1 MGGFMNETEEAV
13 QERGCA
19 AGQVPLPAFTC
30 RVQAGFRRA
39 FSTTQRS
46 CQDAQGPVVSWQ
58 TAAPS
63 GSHRQHPA
71 GLMGQRAFSSVEP
84 RHGPGLPSAS
94 IHPPNR
100 YFPLPQSAQVA
111 LPDEL
116 IAPCPRR
123 GLPSASPESSDP
135 SRARHKAVSQELSS
149 LDEMMHEH
157 CRPSARLRRAATG
170 CQNLL
175 PVSPLP
181 PHQ

>member
-1 MGGFMNETEEAV
+1 MKRRRLSR
-13 QERGCA
+13 RGD
-19 AGQVPLPAFTC
+19 VPLGKCHCLPSPA
-30 RVQAGFRRA
+30 GRRRGLGGL
-39 FSTTQRS
+39 SPPLRGHVRMPKGLW
-46 CQDAQGPVVSWQ
+46 CLGKL
-58 TAAPS
+58 
-63 GSHRQHPA
+63 QHPA

-84 RHGPGLPSAS
+84 HHGPGLPSAS
-94 IHPPNR
+94 THPPNR

-157 CRPSARLRRAATG
+157 CRPSARLRGAATG
-170 CQNLL
+170 RQNLL